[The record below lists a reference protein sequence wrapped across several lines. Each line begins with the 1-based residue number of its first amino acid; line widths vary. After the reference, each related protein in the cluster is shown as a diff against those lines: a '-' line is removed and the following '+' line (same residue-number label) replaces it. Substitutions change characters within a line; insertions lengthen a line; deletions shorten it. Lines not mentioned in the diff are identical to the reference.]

1 MKSARKILV
10 TAALPYANGSIH
22 VGHLVEYIQADIWA
36 RFQRLRGHE
45 CHFVCADDTHGTAI
59 MVESRKR
66 NITPEELIQGV
77 WLEHTQ
83 DFKGFEI
90 DFAHYSSTNS
100 KENRE
105 LCELFYEQ
113 MKAKNLI
120 ATKDI
125 EQLYCNHDQMFLPDR
140 FVKGTCPN
148 CGTLDQYGDSC
159 DVCAA
164 TYQPAQMKNPYCSIC
179 KTPPVLKH
187 SEQLLFKIDQH
198 RDFLQDWLPKHTSR
212 EVTRKMNEWFN
223 EPLRDW
229 DISRNAPYFGFEIP
243 GSPGKYFYV
252 WVDAP
257 MGYVSATRQLCER
270 TGMKF
275 DDIWKSD
282 SKYEVYHF
290 IGKDIVYFHTL
301 FWPALLKTAEFRTP
315 TQVFVHGHLT
325 VNGQKMSKSKGTQ
338 VQAKTYLKH
347 LEPGYLRYYYASKLG
362 SGADDLDLNFDDF
375 VSRVNSDLIGKITNL
390 GSRGAQML
398 GKKFAGQLVDPGAEG
413 LGKIKAAQAA
423 TESIAKHFED
433 REFVKATAEIRQIAD
448 EANRFFDEKA
458 PWKTQDS
465 DPAATQQVLT
475 TTLNLFRILSICLKP
490 IMPSYA
496 VKVEKL
502 FQANQPFTWADINQV
517 LTSGQMAPFEHLM
530 QRIDPEK
537 IEKIKEESMPADSKP
552 TDTPTAGGQSNAKD
566 TKKAGAAK
574 ASAGASASSPGVAS
588 GSGSGSGL
596 KPEIEIDAFS
606 AVDLRVAQILE
617 AEAVPEADKL
627 LRLKISLGPLGE
639 RQIFAGIK
647 AAYDPA
653 QLVGRMT
660 VVVANLKPRK
670 MKFGM
675 SEGMVLAAGPGA
687 PELFILSP
695 DAGAKPGDAVK

>member
-1 MKSARKILV
+1 MSDSRRILV

-22 VGHLVEYIQADIWA
+22 VGHLVEYIQADIWS

-66 NITPEELIQGV
+66 KITPEELIAAV
-77 WLEHTQ
+77 WKEHTE

-90 DFAHYSSTNS
+90 DFSHYSSTNS
-100 KENRE
+100 EENRQ
-105 LCELFYEQ
+105 LCEQFYVKMQE
-113 MKAKNLI
+113 KKLI
-120 ATKDI
+120 ATKSI
-125 EQLYCNHDQMFLPDR
+125 EQLYCNFDQMFLPDR
-140 FVKGTCPN
+140 FVKGTCPV
-148 CGTLDQYGDSC
+148 CKSVDQYGDSC
-159 DVCAA
+159 DVCSA
-164 TYQPAQMKNPYCSIC
+164 TYAPADMISPYCSVC
-179 KTPPVLKH
+179 KTPPVLKN
-187 SEQLLFKIDQH
+187 SDQLLFKVDAL
-198 RDFLQDWLPKHTSR
+198 RDFLQAWLPQHTSK
-212 EVTRKMNEWFN
+212 EVTRKMSEWFN

-257 MGYVSATRQLCER
+257 MGYVSATKQLCAKV
-270 TGMKF
+270 GMKF
-275 DDIWKSD
+275 DDFWAEN
-282 SKYEVYHF
+282 SKAEVYHF

-338 VQAKTYLKH
+338 VQARTYLKH

-398 GKKFAGQLVDPGAEG
+398 GKKYGGILVDPGTEG
-413 LGKIKAAQAA
+413 LAKITAAQAA
-423 TESIAKHFED
+423 VESIAKHFED
-433 REFVKATAEIRQIAD
+433 REFVKATAEIRAIAD

-458 PWKTQDS
+458 PWKTADS
-465 DPAATQQVLT
+465 DPTATQAVLS
-475 TTLNLFRILSICLKP
+475 TTLNLFRILTICLKP
-490 IMPSYA
+490 ILPSYA
-496 VKVEKL
+496 AKVEKL
-502 FQANQPFTWADINQV
+502 FVAKPFKWSDIHQV
-517 LTSGQMAPFEHLM
+517 LKSGTIAPFEHLM
-530 QRIDPEK
+530 QRIDLEK
-537 IEKIKEESMPADSKP
+537 IELIKTESLPPAGIA
-552 TDTPTAGGQSNAKD
+552 DTALAPTAPVKTSTEG
-566 TKKAGAAK
+566 KKKMSAPAADPL
-574 ASAGASASSPGVAS
+574 AA
-588 GSGSGSGL
+588 

-606 AVDLRVAQILE
+606 AVDLRVGEILS
-617 AEAVPEADKL
+617 AETVPEADKL
-627 LRLKISLGPLGE
+627 LRLKVSLGPMGE

-647 AAYDPA
+647 SAYDPA
-653 QLVGRMT
+653 KLIGRLT

-687 PELFILSP
+687 PDLFILTP
-695 DAGAKPGDAVK
+695 DSGAKPGDPVK